1 MLQLL
6 IGRKTNDTYTYS
18 HKIVLIAN
26 LLKEASFQIKHDFKV
41 WEEKKGENRRR
52 EIKSKKTGGEPCGF

>member
-18 HKIVLIAN
+18 CKIVLIAN
-26 LLKEASFQIKHDFKV
+26 LLKEASFQIKHDLRQR
-41 WEEKKGENRRR
+41 EEEGENNECEMKRKQASR
-52 EIKSKKTGGEPCGF
+52 I